1 MLFRKCFFF
10 WCVSYCSS
18 NYAAEI
24 NEQKLLWMIPTFDGK
39 AYLMLDLKAI
49 LKNEIHIT
57 TNLYF
62 AEIIMSFI
70 SQISINLI
78 L

>member
-1 MLFRKCFFF
+1 
-10 WCVSYCSS
+10 
-18 NYAAEI
+18 
-24 NEQKLLWMIPTFDGK
+24 MIPTFDGK

-49 LKNEIHIT
+49 LKNEIHIR